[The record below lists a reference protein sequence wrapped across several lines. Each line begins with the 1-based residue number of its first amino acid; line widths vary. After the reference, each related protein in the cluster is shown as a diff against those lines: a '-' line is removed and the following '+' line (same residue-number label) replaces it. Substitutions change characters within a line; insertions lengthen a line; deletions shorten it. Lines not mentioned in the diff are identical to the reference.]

1 MKKEL
6 TTEEAVK
13 ILLEDEYANWSHGG
27 AVALVQYLESVEE
40 DTSEDINMDRVA
52 IRCDYAEYASAY
64 EAMRQYQPED
74 MPIAEDT
81 GVNENGHGMDLVEI
95 AEAEEKMAMEWLQE
109 HTTVIPFDDR
119 ITLTDGTVLGNSGV
133 IIYQF

>member
-13 ILLEDEYANWSHGG
+13 ILLEDENANWSRGG
-27 AVALVQYLESVEE
+27 ATALVQYLESMEE
-40 DTSEDINMDRVA
+40 DTGEDIAMDHVA
-52 IRCDYAEYASAY
+52 LRCEFSEYESAY

-81 GVNENGHGMDLVEI
+81 GVDENGHGMDLVEI
-95 AEAEEKMAMEWLQE
+95 AEAEEKMAMEWLE
-109 HTTVIPFDDR
+109 ERTTVIPFDDR
-119 ITLTDGTVLGNSGV
+119 ITLTDGTVLGNKGV